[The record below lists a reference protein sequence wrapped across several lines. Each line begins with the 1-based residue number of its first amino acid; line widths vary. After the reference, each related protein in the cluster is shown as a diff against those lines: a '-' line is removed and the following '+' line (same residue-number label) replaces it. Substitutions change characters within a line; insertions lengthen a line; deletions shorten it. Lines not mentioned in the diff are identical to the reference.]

1 MAKKNYIEAFNSLAR
16 ELAQHPAIELLS
28 YHTFAP
34 LSKQRIEDLERQ
46 YNCQLDDSIRNFYQQ
61 TNGVQLRWMLKSNRH
76 YCAQKYPPFHS
87 ATAPMPWDYAVEEYE
102 KEDGCVMLLPLE
114 DILRN
119 VLPPNLNQG
128 NINLNGKNYST
139 IDFHARIRVMDC
151 FSYYCSMAL
160 FLQENK
166 APVVLFG
173 DENSTCFVDSK
184 LTDFA
189 TYLEFVL
196 ASKAVCARRKLFFG
210 QEQGYQKEYVSTLP
224 PDISQQWSLSRLIL
238 AQEFPLADQQGCSTM
253 RIKTQ
258 KMQEKAYKDGLLK
271 REEWEKMVL
280 EHQNFLS
287 SGGIGGEWQLI
298 AIRGRALG
306 IYKGSYSKGG
316 EQAILDLRLLEE
328 NIPLKQLYLPY
339 SSWCGAYAK
348 GQNFSYANLTGSLL
362 TDANLEGVVFEGALL
377 EQVDFSRSNLKG
389 ANFVNANLS
398 GADFENCNLTEA
410 DFRGAVLEGCQFR
423 GAVLKGIKR

>member
-1 MAKKNYIEAFNSLAR
+1 
-16 ELAQHPAIELLS
+16 
-28 YHTFAP
+28 
-34 LSKQRIEDLERQ
+34 
-46 YNCQLDDSIRNFYQQ
+46 
-61 TNGVQLRWMLKSNRH
+61 
-76 YCAQKYPPFHS
+76 
-87 ATAPMPWDYAVEEYE
+87 
-102 KEDGCVMLLPLE
+102 
-114 DILRN
+114 
-119 VLPPNLNQG
+119 
-128 NINLNGKNYST
+128 
-139 IDFHARIRVMDC
+139 
-151 FSYYCSMAL
+151 
-160 FLQENK
+160 
-166 APVVLFG
+166 
-173 DENSTCFVDSK
+173 
-184 LTDFA
+184 
-189 TYLEFVL
+189 
-196 ASKAVCARRKLFFG
+196 
-210 QEQGYQKEYVSTLP
+210 
-224 PDISQQWSLSRLIL
+224 
-238 AQEFPLADQQGCSTM
+238 
-253 RIKTQ
+253 
-258 KMQEKAYKDGLLK
+258 
-271 REEWEKMVL
+271 MVL

-306 IYKGSYSKGG
+306 IYKGNYSKGG